1 MAEMVVVGHFPH
13 GVIKQGGG
21 EGDERKRQRF
31 ESSPKKY
38 IMMSYVNSN
47 NDII

>member
-31 ESSPKKY
+31 ESSPKKD
-38 IMMSYVNSN
+38 MMSYVNSN